1 MTARVIAWTP
11 TLALI
16 VDRDAAAIARPR
28 VASAPTLIAP
38 LASTT
43 IALALGARRERL
55 DRTTI
60 ALVPARARY
69 RLASTSPAP
78 QVVTLAVSPAA
89 TAEVERTY
97 APHVVPATFAALLRE
112 ARVLPRTRWVDELV
126 HRYLFERDVCARHGS
141 LATRFLETELIKELY
156 FLADEQRAGRAR
168 APVVGEGSALVER
181 ARAAIEASLF
191 APFAMA
197 ALARACHA
205 SESTLTRTFKQALGI
220 TPGAYVRE
228 RRLDEAMPLL
238 ESGRYSVGEVATRV
252 GYARQAAFAAAFQRK
267 FHVAPSRVRPRPEA
281 PPLAPHGRPPVR
293 APRAGR

>member
-38 LASTT
+38 LAS
-43 IALALGARRERL
+43 
-55 DRTTI
+55 TTI

>member
-1 MTARVIAWTP
+1 M
-11 TLALI
+11 
-16 VDRDAAAIARPR
+16 
-28 VASAPTLIAP
+28 
-38 LASTT
+38 
-43 IALALGARRERL
+43 
-55 DRTTI
+55 
-60 ALVPARARY
+60 
-69 RLASTSPAP
+69 
-78 QVVTLAVSPAA
+78 
-89 TAEVERTY
+89 
-97 APHVVPATFAALLRE
+97 
-112 ARVLPRTRWVDELV
+112 LPRTRWVDELV

-205 SESTLTRTFKQALGI
+205 SESSLTRAFKQALGI

-238 ESGRYSVGEVATRV
+238 ESGRYSVGEVAARV

-267 FHVAPSRVRPRPEA
+267 FHVAPSSVRLPVDPLTCELDPERWQRWLA
-281 PPLAPHGRPPVR
+281 WDPLRMVDACAANLRTLRGLYIDCGRRDQYNLVYGARQLHRALDRLAVPHRYDEFDDDHTAIDYRMDDSLPFLAR
-293 APRAGR
+293 ALA

>member
-1 MTARVIAWTP
+1 MSVKAERRFVFMG
-11 TLALI
+11 
-16 VDRDAAAIARPR
+16 AAERSHRSRAH
-28 VASAPTLIAP
+28 ASAGRAK
-38 LASTT
+38 A
-43 IALALGARRERL
+43 GA
-55 DRTTI
+55 
-60 ALVPARARY
+60 ARAGYARNIGPV
-69 RLASTSPAP
+69 RASA
-78 QVVTLAVSPAA
+78 
-89 TAEVERTY
+89 
-97 APHVVPATFAALLRE
+97 FAGGGTQWCACAGLTTGFLSS
-112 ARVLPRTRWVDELV
+112 A
-126 HRYLFERDVCARHGS
+126 DVGGS
-141 LATRFLETELIKELY
+141 VRFRAFLETELIKELY

-205 SESTLTRTFKQALGI
+205 SESSLTRAFKQALGI

-267 FHVAPSRVRPRPEA
+267 FHVAPSSVRPKPGA

>member
-1 MTARVIAWTP
+1 M
-11 TLALI
+11 
-16 VDRDAAAIARPR
+16 DRRSFFKAAGAAVAAGSAACPAAARGNKELPPDAVGLLFDSTLCVGCKAC
-28 VASAPTLIAP
+28 VAACKEANGMPPEFSTQEQYWDTPLDISGKTLNVIKA
-38 LASTT
+38 
-43 IALALGARRERL
+43 
-55 DRTTI
+55 
-60 ALVPARARY
+60 Y
-69 RLASTSPAP
+69 
-78 QVVTLAVSPAA
+78 
-89 TAEVERTY
+89 
-97 APHVVPATFAALLRE
+97 
-112 ARVLPRTRWVDELV
+112 
-126 HRYLFERDVCARHGS
+126 RHGS

-205 SESTLTRTFKQALGI
+205 SESTLTRAFKQALGI

-238 ESGRYSVGEVATRV
+238 ESGRYSVGEVASRV

-267 FHVAPSRVRPRPEA
+267 FHVAPSRVRPRSGA

>member
-1 MTARVIAWTP
+1 MLVKSP
-11 TLALI
+11 
-16 VDRDAAAIARPR
+16 AAYTI
-28 VASAPTLIAP
+28 P

-126 HRYLFERDVCARHGS
+126 HRYLFERDVSARHGS

-156 FLADEQRAGRAR
+156 FLADEQRAGRAPADAR
-168 APVVGEGSALVER
+168 LYGGRGEEGTEAVG
-181 ARAAIEASLF
+181 
-191 APFAMA
+191 
-197 ALARACHA
+197 
-205 SESTLTRTFKQALGI
+205 
-220 TPGAYVRE
+220 
-228 RRLDEAMPLL
+228 
-238 ESGRYSVGEVATRV
+238 
-252 GYARQAAFAAAFQRK
+252 
-267 FHVAPSRVRPRPEA
+267 
-281 PPLAPHGRPPVR
+281 HGRLHIRQP
-293 APRAGR
+293 